1 MDFEFSKE
9 EQNFLREVDRFLK
22 DNHDPKAMDVTREN
36 MAQICDTPER
46 RAFTKKLAEK
56 GWMGI
61 TWPKQYGGQDG
72 EGFYEYLLNEKLSAV
87 GAPQIGKGVG
97 IIGKTLIKVGSEKL
111 KQEFLP
117 QILDAKIEFAVGYS
131 EPNAG
136 SDSAAMRLKAERK
149 DDGWLLNGQKVFTT
163 SAHFADWY
171 WVGARTDPAAK
182 KHHGISLFLIRMN
195 DPGLTVHPM
204 YTMGKE
210 RTNAVF
216 FDNVFVHDDYR
227 VGEANKGFQYIAEAL
242 DIERFTMFTFSP
254 IRNRM
259 QLLADYV
266 KTAKRDGKP
275 LRDDPVIRQKVAQLA
290 TECEVARVLGV
301 QFVDAALNS
310 DKTPTSEA
318 SEYKLYA
325 TEFSRRL
332 ADATM
337 DIVGVG
343 AQFALHTEDAPLK
356 GRPESCYT
364 YTVIDTIGGGTSE
377 VQKNIIATRKL
388 GLPRNF

>member
-9 EQNFLREVDRFLK
+9 EQNFLREVDQFLK
-22 DNHDPKAMDVTREN
+22 ANNDPKAMDITREN

-72 EGFYEYLLNEKLSAV
+72 EGFYEYLLNEKLSSV

-97 IIGKTLIKVGSEKL
+97 IIGKTLINVGSEKL

-136 SDSAAMRLKAERK
+136 SDSAAMRLKAERHE
-149 DDGWLLNGQKVFTT
+149 DGWMLNGQKVFTT

-182 KHHGISLFLIRMN
+182 KHHGISLFLVRMD
-195 DPGLTVHPM
+195 DPGLTIHPM

-227 VGEANKGFQYIAEAL
+227 VGDLKKGFQEIAAAL
-242 DIERFTMFTFSP
+242 DTARTGAVLER
-254 IRNRM
+254 
-259 QLLADYV
+259 
-266 KTAKRDGKP
+266 
-275 LRDDPVIRQKVAQLA
+275 
-290 TECEVARVLGV
+290 
-301 QFVDAALNS
+301 
-310 DKTPTSEA
+310 
-318 SEYKLYA
+318 
-325 TEFSRRL
+325 
-332 ADATM
+332 
-337 DIVGVG
+337 
-343 AQFALHTEDAPLK
+343 
-356 GRPESCYT
+356 
-364 YTVIDTIGGGTSE
+364 
-377 VQKNIIATRKL
+377 
-388 GLPRNF
+388 